1 MAERGDRTE
10 RTLSV
15 AEAIANSLRESGTG
29 SAVIGAIAL
38 AFHGY
43 ARATQDV
50 DIATHVDPRTVLRD
64 MERSLKEQ
72 GYTTRLIFPDPDD
85 PLGGVLTVTGDD
97 FDAVQVVNFYNP
109 WAFSSNPGK
118 SSIQTAAARIPGYD
132 LPVVDVPHLIALKLY
147 AGGPRNRSD
156 VLELIERNRDI
167 DRSEIRRVCEQFN
180 LTADLDDM
188 LRDV

>member
-1 MAERGDRTE
+1 MAEQGDRTE

-15 AEAIANSLRESGTG
+15 AEAIADSLRESGTR

-64 MERSLKEQ
+64 VERSLTQQ
-72 GYTTRLIFPDPDD
+72 GYTTRLIFPDPYD

-109 WAFSSNPGK
+109 WAFSSNPGE
-118 SSIQTAAARIPGYD
+118 SSIHTAAACIPGYD
-132 LPVVDVPHLIALKLY
+132 LPVVDVPHLVALKLY

-156 VLELIERNRDI
+156 VLELLERNRDI

>member
-15 AEAIANSLRESGTG
+15 AKAIASTLRETGTR

-64 MERSLKEQ
+64 IERSLTQQ

-85 PLGGVLTVTGDD
+85 PLGGVLTVTGSD
-97 FDAVQVVNFYNP
+97 FDAVQVVNIYNP
-109 WAFSSNPGK
+109 WTVSANPGE
-118 SSIQTAAARIPGYD
+118 SSIQSAAACRHAP
-132 LPVVDVPHLIALKLY
+132 P
-147 AGGPRNRSD
+147 AG
-156 VLELIERNRDI
+156 
-167 DRSEIRRVCEQFN
+167 
-180 LTADLDDM
+180 
-188 LRDV
+188 

>member
-1 MAERGDRTE
+1 M
-10 RTLSV
+10 
-15 AEAIANSLRESGTG
+15 
-29 SAVIGAIAL
+29 IGAIAL

-64 MERSLKEQ
+64 IARALQRQ

-97 FDAVQVVNFYNP
+97 FDAVQIVNFYNP
-109 WAFSSNPGK
+109 WTVSSNPGE
-118 SSIQTAAARIPGYD
+118 SSIQSAAAYIPGYD

-167 DRSEIRRVCEQFN
+167 SRSEIRRVCERFN
-180 LTADLDDM
+180 LAAEFDEM